1 MKPDDEQRQ
10 VVLEHDEPTATLERI
25 LDEQPV
31 RRSVPRQGPGCL
43 VGRVVDDRHP
53 TLLGRVRV
61 RWQPDDGEPQERWLA
76 TLQGLPVRK
85 EDRVLLLDPQGS
97 DDLVVTGVLDG
108 FARRPVHETSSAATI
123 ELRRDEAVRVVGTDG
138 APLLELHQGESG
150 PVLKVLH
157 DDLELAAPGRVR
169 IRGRH
174 VQLEAEQGPVEI
186 KATDDVVVRG
196 EVIKLN

>member
-1 MKPDDEQRQ
+1 MKTDDDQRP
-10 VVLEHDEPTATLERI
+10 VVLEHDAPAATLDRM
-25 LDEQPV
+25 LDEHPV
-31 RRSVPRQGPGCL
+31 RRTGPRLGPGCL

-53 TLLGRVRV
+53 TLMGRVRV
-61 RWQPDDGEPQERWLA
+61 RWQPDEGELQERWLA
-76 TLQGLPVRK
+76 TLQGLPVRT

-108 FARRPVHETSSAATI
+108 FARRPVSDKKSAAV
-123 ELRRDEAVRVVGTDG
+123 ELRRDEAVRVVGADG
-138 APLLELHQGESG
+138 VPLLELHQGESG
-150 PVLKVLH
+150 PVLTVLH
-157 DDLELAAPGRVR
+157 EDLELAAPGRVR

-174 VQLEAEQGPVEI
+174 IQLEAEQGPVEI